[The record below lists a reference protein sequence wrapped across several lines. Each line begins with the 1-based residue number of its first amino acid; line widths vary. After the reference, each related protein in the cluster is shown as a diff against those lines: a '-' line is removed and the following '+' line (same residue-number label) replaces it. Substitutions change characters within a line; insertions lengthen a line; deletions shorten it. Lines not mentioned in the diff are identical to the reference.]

1 MHISQEP
8 FDETLV
14 LHVHGNRIDAAE
26 ATNFK
31 ELFCSATQE
40 MPHRVVLNLK
50 GVDFI
55 DSSGL
60 GAIVR
65 AMKMLGPNDRLELC
79 HLEEAVQKVFRLT
92 RMDSVFSIYETLES
106 ALKEPDKSL
115 M

>member
-31 ELFCSATQE
+31 ELFRSATQE

-50 GVDFI
+50 GVD
-55 DSSGL
+55 L
-60 GAIVR
+60 
-65 AMKMLGPNDRLELC
+65 
-79 HLEEAVQKVFRLT
+79 
-92 RMDSVFSIYETLES
+92 
-106 ALKEPDKSL
+106 
-115 M
+115 